1 MIGLSS
7 VEEVCRLEP
16 VLRIAMGIAYQDGMR
31 EDEVRDLYEQVCLG
45 EATISEMLNE
55 IAGNLRNEAL
65 KASLAVLRL
74 RLSAFK

>member
-1 MIGLSS
+1 M
-7 VEEVCRLEP
+7 
-16 VLRIAMGIAYQDGMR
+16 LRIAMGIAYQDGMR